1 MYFFC
6 HITEQSLTSIT
17 KESHRWSD
25 SDKTGSDSEK
35 KPLELIPVA
44 EGDVKAG
51 GEYTDLPSECGGKD
65 MEGVK
70 TGDVICN
77 PDTVDR
83 DRGGDEEYL

>member
-1 MYFFC
+1 M
-6 HITEQSLTSIT
+6 T

-25 SDKTGSDSEK
+25 SERTGIDSEK
-35 KPLELIPVA
+35 KPLELIP
-44 EGDVKAG
+44 EGDIKAG
-51 GEYTDLPSECGGKD
+51 GEFTNLPSDSGGKD
-65 MEGVK
+65 MKGVK